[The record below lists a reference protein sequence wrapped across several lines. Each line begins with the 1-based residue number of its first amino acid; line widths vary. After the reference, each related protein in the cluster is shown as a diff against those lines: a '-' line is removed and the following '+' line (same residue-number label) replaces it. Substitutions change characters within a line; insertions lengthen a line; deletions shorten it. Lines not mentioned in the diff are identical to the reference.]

1 MKVAVDLH
9 IHTALSPCAD
19 KDMTPNNIVNMAC
32 LKGLDAIA
40 ITDHNS
46 CMNVRAVMSC
56 GEEKDLLVIPGMEVE
71 TREEVHVICLF
82 ETPED
87 AEWLQEILNFY
98 RLKIPL
104 NEEIFGNQ
112 WILNRYDEITASFSE
127 LLSVSVDLDLD
138 TVCKLVKEKNGV
150 FIPAHVD
157 RPANGLI
164 SVLGAIPKTPD
175 IRVIELSKSCDQ
187 EDFLKRN
194 PYCRKYKRY
203 TASDAHYLWD
213 ILERECFME
222 VDKRSVPAI
231 LEYLR

>member
-98 RLKIPL
+98 RLKYP
-104 NEEIFGNQ
+104 
-112 WILNRYDEITASFSE
+112 
-127 LLSVSVDLDLD
+127 
-138 TVCKLVKEKNGV
+138 
-150 FIPAHVD
+150 
-157 RPANGLI
+157 
-164 SVLGAIPKTPD
+164 
-175 IRVIELSKSCDQ
+175 
-187 EDFLKRN
+187 
-194 PYCRKYKRY
+194 
-203 TASDAHYLWD
+203 
-213 ILERECFME
+213 
-222 VDKRSVPAI
+222 
-231 LEYLR
+231 